1 LQTLLDAALP
11 QLDTVAGSA
20 DEDGPATE
28 APPDSTDAFDDMPG
42 MIASGTYESPHH
54 GFALNWTDE
63 WTFDPAYDAPVASD
77 VNYDFDEVHLT
88 VRGPE
93 WVWFGFYAA
102 PLPPGV
108 SFGELMDR
116 SASPARLE
124 LEIGPNAEVVVSRIG
139 VNADGD
145 EVGALIIRVTLE
157 GYDFVVY
164 EEYRASSDGRSLAA
178 LQLLMYVDDVELG
191 LEATESLAFEHG
203 PVISVFTDD
212 EILSAAE
219 ATNEL

>member
-1 LQTLLDAALP
+1 LT
-11 QLDTVAGSA
+11 
-20 DEDGPATE
+20 
-28 APPDSTDAFDDMPG
+28 
-42 MIASGTYESPHH
+42 
-54 GFALNWTDE
+54 WTDE

-102 PLPPGV
+102 EPLPGD
-108 SFGELMDR
+108 SFAEIMER

-139 VNADGD
+139 VDADGND
-145 EVGALIIRVTLE
+145 VGALIIRVKLE

-164 EEYRASSDGRSLAA
+164 EEYRASSNGRSLAA
-178 LQLLMYVDDVELG
+178 LQLLMYVDDVGQG

-203 PVISVFTDD
+203 PVISVFTYD